1 MHQLCL
7 RLVTCSDF
15 AKNER
20 KNGRKNTE
28 EVKEEVKIIYRRSTD
43 SERI

>member
-7 RLVTCSDF
+7 TLVTCSGF
-15 AKNER
+15 AQNER

-43 SERI
+43 IERI

>member
-1 MHQLCL
+1 MQQLYL
-7 RLVTCSDF
+7 TLVTCSDF

-20 KNGRKNTE
+20 KNGRRNTE